1 MTDAPINES
10 DLLAYVDGLLD
21 ADRRRAVEAWLAQHP
36 AAARRVAVDLALN
49 DGLMQ
54 LFGRPR
60 RGVGLPQALGRL
72 AAAVALVAGGAAG
85 GWALADRETIPALPI
100 EQLADRPV
108 TSIGDIE
115 PVDALGESL
124 RRAVR
129 VPDLSSAGLRLV
141 GQAVIGGSDRP
152 TLRLIYEDHSGE
164 RVLLLVQAR
173 DDLRV
178 AAHHRQGQQRGLLS
192 WAEGPL
198 AFALA
203 GDLSGDE
210 LRILA
215 ELVHSAPSRLPR
227 RSGPVLPVADGAVR

>member
-1 MTDAPINES
+1 MTDAPIDES

-21 ADRRRAVEAWLAQHP
+21 ADRRRAVDAWLAQHP

-49 DGLMQ
+49 DGLRR
-54 LFGRPR
+54 LFARPR
-60 RGVGLPQALGRL
+60 FVLPQVLGRM

-85 GWALADRETIPALPI
+85 GWALADRETIPVLPL

-108 TSIGDIE
+108 TSIGDVE
-115 PVDALGESL
+115 PVDALGDSL

-152 TLRLIYEDHSGE
+152 TLQLSYEDRSGD
-164 RVLLLVQAR
+164 RVLLLMQPR
-173 DDLRV
+173 DDSRV
-178 AAHHRQGQQRGLLS
+178 ATHHRQGQQRGLLS

-210 LRILA
+210 LRVLA
-215 ELVHSAPSRLPR
+215 ELVHSAPSRPQR
-227 RSGPVLPVADGAVR
+227 RSGPVRPVADGMVR

>member
-1 MTDAPINES
+1 MTDTPIDES

-21 ADRRRAVEAWLAQHP
+21 ADRRRVVEAWLAQHP

-49 DGLMQ
+49 DGLMR
-54 LFGRPR
+54 LFGQPR
-60 RGVGLPQALGRL
+60 RSVALSQALGRL

-85 GWALADRETIPALPI
+85 GWALADRDSVPPLPI

-108 TSIGDIE
+108 TSIGVVE
-115 PVDALGESL
+115 PVDTLGESL

-152 TLRLIYEDHSGE
+152 TLRLIYEDRGGE
-164 RVLLLVQAR
+164 RVLLLVQPR
-173 DDLRV
+173 DDSRV

-210 LRILA
+210 LRVLA
-215 ELVHSAPSRLPR
+215 ELVHSAPSRPQ
-227 RSGPVLPVADGAVR
+227 RSAGPVRAVSGGTGR